1 MTKAA
6 YLIIF
11 LGLAVS
17 LMLAFFDALPVSPFA
32 STVED
37 MIAFLSSEAVARGLS
52 WLAWVFP
59 VNNIVALIPA
69 FINALI
75 AFFTLRGT
83 LFVLSLHV

>member
-1 MTKAA
+1 MTKFA

-17 LMLAFFDALPVSPFA
+17 LVLAFFDALPPSPFQA
-32 STVED
+32 TVAD
-37 MIAFLSSEAVARGLS
+37 FIGFLNSGAVAQGLA

-59 VNNIVALIPA
+59 VNNILALIPA

-83 LFVLSLHV
+83 LFILSLHV

>member
-1 MTKAA
+1 MTRFA

-11 LGLAVS
+11 LGIAVTL
-17 LMLAFFDALPVSPFA
+17 LMAFFDALPPSPFA
-32 STVED
+32 SSVED
-37 MIAFLSSEAVARGLS
+37 AIAFLTSESVARGLS
-52 WLAWVFP
+52 WLAWFFP
-59 VNNIVALIPA
+59 IVNITTWIPA